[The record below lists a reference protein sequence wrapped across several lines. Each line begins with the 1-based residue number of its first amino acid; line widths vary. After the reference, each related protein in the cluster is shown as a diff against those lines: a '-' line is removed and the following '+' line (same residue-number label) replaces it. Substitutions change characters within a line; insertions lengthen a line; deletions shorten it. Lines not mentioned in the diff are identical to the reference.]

1 MLALPT
7 GVRIHVCTR
16 PTDMRKSFNGLIGL
30 TKTVLKADPVS
41 GHLFVFVNRKADYL
55 KALYWS
61 GAGFC
66 IWSKRLEAGRFA
78 ALSETAG
85 VGPIALLTDTELSMW
100 LDGIE
105 LTNLRKRKRFELPCA
120 PGVER

>member
-1 MLALPT
+1 MLALPG

-16 PTDMRKSFNGLIGL
+16 PTDMRKSFNGLIAL
-30 TKTVLKADPVS
+30 TRTVLKADPLS
-41 GHLFVFVNRKADYL
+41 GHLFIFVNRKADYL

-61 GAGFC
+61 RGGCF

-78 ALSETAG
+78 AFTHADGAG
-85 VGPIALLTDTELSMW
+85 NSTTLTDTELSMW

-120 PGVER
+120 PGAG